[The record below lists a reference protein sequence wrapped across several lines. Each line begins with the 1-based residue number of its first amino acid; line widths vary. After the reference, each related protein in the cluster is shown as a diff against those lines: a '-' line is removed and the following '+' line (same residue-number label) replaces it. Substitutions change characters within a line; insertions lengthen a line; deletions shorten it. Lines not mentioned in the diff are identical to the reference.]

1 MKWTSQKDVHEKH
14 LGCGHPNR
22 NVTRHHAIRILKSS
36 WHIVHH
42 KTYITIRYVKQNNKC
57 NKPIQT
63 TSLGSSTCW
72 LPLEVPISFREPN
85 RLQDPSIDEI
95 MRSKPPAASC
105 SSFAKSSTSSS
116 PFWDRES
123 AEAVNWPCVTAAK
136 QRLRWK
142 RSGSCIPSNN
152 IEAATAIP
160 WLCSRPSLDVATG
173 HDILGSTSDHGRTYN
188 VSASCIE
195 KI

>member
-1 MKWTSQKDVHEKH
+1 MTHRTSQ
-14 LGCGHPNR
+14 NI
-22 NVTRHHAIRILKSS
+22 HHNKIRKTKQQMQQSNTN
-36 WHIVHH
+36 HIF
-42 KTYITIRYVKQNNKC
+42 RF
-57 NKPIQT
+57 
-63 TSLGSSTCW
+63 STCW
-72 LPLEVPISFREPN
+72 LPLEVLISFREPN
-85 RLQDPSIDEI
+85 RLQDPSVDEI

-152 IEAATAIP
+152 IEAATAVP